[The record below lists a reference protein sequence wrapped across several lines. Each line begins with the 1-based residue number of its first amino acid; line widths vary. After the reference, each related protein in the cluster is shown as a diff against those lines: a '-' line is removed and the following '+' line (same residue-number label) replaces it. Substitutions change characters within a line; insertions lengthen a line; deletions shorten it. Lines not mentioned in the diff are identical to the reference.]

1 MMRLIQALGLAG
13 GVLMVAGTAQAHYPF
28 VAPLSYQTF
37 NNHTAIISGFYD
49 NPFVSEIAI
58 KNFKFDVYSPTGA
71 KLELTE
77 ADWARTQTLSSYSLE
92 NKIDGT
98 YRIRGETTGSRSS
111 FAQVNKEWKALI
123 GGQSAA
129 VKSNNPNVVYGSQ
142 LAKNAKIKIVQTHEI
157 IETFISRRIISHAA
171 VKQLHGGFD
180 VQFLTHPNTIRVN
193 QPIQFKILDEGQGV
207 DHLNAEILMQTTNF
221 SREGKIL
228 QSIKTDAQGTLN
240 FVLPEKGQYLL
251 NIDYQQPFDHK
262 GNKLKRYKYTLSF
275 NVTAD

>member
-1 MMRLIQALGLAG
+1 MRLIQALGLAG
-13 GVLMVAGTAQAHYPF
+13 SVLMAAGTAQAHYPF

-58 KNFKFDVYSPTGA
+58 KNFKFDVYSPAGA

-92 NKIDGT
+92 NKVDGT
-98 YRIRGETTGSRSS
+98 YRIRGEKSGSLSR
-111 FAQVNKEWKALI
+111 FALYENMWKPLV
-123 GGQSAA
+123 GTKPEA
-129 VKSNNPNVVYGSQ
+129 VKSVNKNVVYTSQ
-142 LAKNAKIKIVQTHEI
+142 LAKSAKIKTVQTQEI
-157 IETFISRRIISHAA
+157 IETFISRRIISNAA
-171 VKQLHGGFD
+171 VEQLHGGFD
-180 VQFLTHPNTIRVN
+180 VQFLTHPNAIRVN
-193 QPIQFKILDEGQGV
+193 QPIQFEILDEGQGV

-228 QSIKTDAQGTLN
+228 QSIKTDAQGALN
-240 FVLPEKGQYLL
+240 FVLPEKGQYLI

-262 GNKLKRYKYTLSF
+262 GNELKRYKYTLSF